1 MSNKVVISCRTLERE
16 IQAAMKETGSSYL
29 VYYLP
34 CRLHT
39 APQEMAVELQ
49 RIIDGLVDVDQ
60 VLLCVSGCGG
70 STKNLKA
77 TTADIII
84 PKTRDCIDILLTK
97 TTTKEIERDKRG
109 IFFTD
114 NWLQFFRNSPM
125 AFEKLVEEY
134 GKEEAKERFRQIY
147 KGFEHF
153 YIVDTGAYDVEAL
166 KRELQP
172 LIRILEGQL
181 TVVPGHYE
189 VLRKMFAGK
198 IDDDFRVLKKE
209 GKEKQD

>member
-29 VYYLP
+29 VYFLP
-34 CRLHT
+34 SRLHT

-49 RIIDGLVDVDQ
+49 KIIDGLENVDQ

-70 STKNLKA
+70 STKDLKA

-97 TTTKEIERDKRG
+97 TTTGEIDRDKNG

-114 NWLQFFRNSPM
+114 NWLDFFQKSPM
-125 AFEKLVEEY
+125 AFDKLV
-134 GKEEAKERFRQIY
+134 KELGREKAVERFRQIY

-153 YIVDTGAYDVEAL
+153 YIVDTGAYDIEPVKAHL
-166 KRELQP
+166 KP
-172 LIRILEGQL
+172 LIEILGGEL
-181 TVVPGHYE
+181 TIVKGRYE

-198 IDDDFRVLKKE
+198 IDDDFRVIRK
-209 GKEKQD
+209 G

>member
-34 CRLHT
+34 ARLHT
-39 APQEMAVELQ
+39 VPKEMAVELQ
-49 RIIDGLVDVDQ
+49 KIIDGLENVDQ

-70 STKNLKA
+70 STKDLKA

-97 TTTKEIERDKRG
+97 TTTAKIDRDKHG

-114 NWLQFFRNSPM
+114 NWLTFFKNSPM
-125 AFEKLVEEY
+125 AFDKLVAEF
-134 GKEEAKERFRQIY
+134 GKEEAIQHFRQIY
-147 KGFEHF
+147 RGFEQF
-153 YIVDTGAYDVEAL
+153 YIIDTGAYDVEQL
-166 KRELQP
+166 KKELIP
-172 LIRILEGQL
+172 LINILEGKL
-181 TVVPGHYE
+181 TVVPGRYE

-198 IDDDFRVLKKE
+198 IDDDFRVIKKE
-209 GKEKQD
+209 VE

>member
-16 IQAAMKETGSSYL
+16 IQAAMRETGSSYL

-39 APQEMAVELQ
+39 VPQEMAAELQ
-49 RIIDGLVDVDQ
+49 KIIDGLVDVDQ

-77 TTADIII
+77 TTADIVI

-97 TTTKEIERDKRG
+97 TTTGEIDRDKHG

-114 NWLQFFRNSPM
+114 NWLTFFKNSPM
-125 AFEKLVEEY
+125 AFEKLVKEY
-134 GKEEAKERFRQIY
+134 GREEAIERFRQIY

-166 KRELQP
+166 KKELLP
-172 LIRILEGQL
+172 LIKLLDGEL
-181 TVVPGHYE
+181 TVVPGRYE

-198 IDDDFRVLKKE
+198 IDEDFRIIKRESLS
-209 GKEKQD
+209 